1 MRKYGGLINR
11 LPFTYI
17 CMLVGSLS
25 LLATPYLT
33 GFYSKDLILEVAYGQ
48 YNKQGSIGYWLGT
61 ITACVTAFYS
71 FRLIYLTFI
80 SKPNGIKR
88 KNIKAHEPS
97 MIMTIPLV
105 VLGVFSI
112 YHGYIASD
120 QFIGLG
126 SGIWGNSIFIR
137 PDHISTIEGEF
148 GIPLERKILPLIGS
162 IMSIIIGTYIYKNM
176 GS

>member
-1 MRKYGGLINR
+1 
-11 LPFTYI
+11 
-17 CMLVGSLS
+17 
-25 LLATPYLT
+25 
-33 GFYSKDLILEVAYGQ
+33 
-48 YNKQGSIGYWLGT
+48 
-61 ITACVTAFYS
+61 
-71 FRLIYLTFI
+71 
-80 SKPNGIKR
+80 
-88 KNIKAHEPS
+88 

-162 IMSIIIGTYIYKNM
+162 IFSIIIGTYIYKAGGWSSLQRVAERIAPRDAAAQRSGVPCKIIYRFFN
-176 GS
+176 GR